1 MAKKSRRPQRSKRER
16 QRGKISSSNAYRRFQ
31 KERRRERKDT
41 SRGPRGG
48 CLGWTCRCG
57 GEFKRPSTDWRQDW
71 DGWLDGW
78 SHH

>member
-16 QRGKISSSNAYRRFQ
+16 RRGNVSFGNAHGRFQ
-31 KERRRERKDT
+31 KERRRDRKDWV
-41 SRGPRGG
+41 RGPRGG
-48 CLGWTCRCG
+48 CLGWVCRCG
-57 GEFKRPSTDWRQDW
+57 GAFKRPSTPWRHDL

>member
-1 MAKKSRRPQRSKRER
+1 MAKKSCQPQKPKRER
-16 QRGKISSSNAYRRFQ
+16 RRGWISFSNAYRRFQ

-41 SRGPRGG
+41 SRGAKGG

-71 DGWLDGW
+71 DGWVDG
-78 SHH
+78 